1 MLTSYWVNCP
11 QAGCNW
17 SGTLLPQTDTQLFR
31 PASPKVKVIVF
42 QCPRCEAQ
50 WQARVVGDD
59 VVALRHEDK
68 VSSLT

>member
-11 QAGCNW
+11 HSGCSW

-42 QCPRCEAQ
+42 QCPRCEGQ

-59 VVALRHEDK
+59 VIPLPLGEKVATL
-68 VSSLT
+68 S